1 MVTFDRVSGPR
12 AEAESSNR
20 ERRPEA
26 YDTGTGPQNLV
37 LLLSARCI
45 WHVLSSDAYDPKISS
60 LPYYLH
66 VLRIKFSSCLV
77 HSIPGPVI
85 IVYVFIDIVPRIRL
99 ALRGK

>member
-26 YDTGTGPQNLV
+26 YGTGTGPQNLV

-45 WHVLSSDAYDPKISS
+45 WHAYDPKISL

-85 IVYVFIDIVPRIRL
+85 IVYVFIDIVP
-99 ALRGK
+99 